1 MNAHGVNVLD
11 GAHDDAVAGLIAHDF
26 HLVFFPA
33 DDAFFHE
40 YLAGGRKF
48 QALRHNLAQLLF
60 IIGDAAARAAERKA
74 RTKHAG
80 VAHLAGKLDGVF
92 DGVRITAAR
101 ALQTDFFHGLGEQL
115 AVFAAL
121 NGRQIA
127 ADHFDAI
134 AIKHARFR
142 QLNGRI
148 QARLTTKGRQ

>member
-1 MNAHGVNVLD
+1 MDAHGVNVLD

-33 DDAFFHE
+33 DDALFHE
-40 YLAGGRKF
+40 HLTGGRKF
-48 QALRHNLAQLLF
+48 QALRHDLAQFLLV
-60 IIGDAAARAAERKA
+60 IGDAAARAAEREA
-74 RTKHAG
+74 RAKHAG
-80 VAHLAGKLDGVF
+80 VAHLAGELDGVF

-121 NGRQIA
+121 DGCQIA
-127 ADHFDAI
+127 ANHFNAI

-142 QLNGRI
+142 QLNSRI
-148 QARLTTKGRQ
+148 QARLATKGR